1 MDRLTRPIVL
11 AALPLLFSVA
21 GTAGA
26 ETLLVERVQ
35 AEPDAALP
43 DRGLNMAQVQAR
55 YGEPA
60 ARLDPRGGQK
70 SQWPVIHRWTYPA
83 FTVYFER
90 DTVIDAVANRA
101 SPAETGPLPPVR

>member
-11 AALPLLFSVA
+11 AALPLLFAVA